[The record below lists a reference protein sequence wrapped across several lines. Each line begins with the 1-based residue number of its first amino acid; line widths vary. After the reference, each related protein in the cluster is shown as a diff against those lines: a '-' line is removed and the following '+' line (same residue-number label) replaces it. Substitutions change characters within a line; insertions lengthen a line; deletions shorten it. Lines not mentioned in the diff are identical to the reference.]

1 MPFLRRLTKM
11 YSGPTVLARHATSNE
26 PYGPSPQDLH
36 ELAAVSRKPKLMEE
50 VEDVLISRLQGS
62 PKNWRQK
69 SKALT
74 VVQYLLL
81 HGHDDC
87 LIWLQKYTKLIETLT
102 VFQYSDSK
110 NVDQGKSVREKAT
123 AILKL
128 LNDPD
133 LIAYERALYL
143 KNRQEVRTSTGRAT
157 MSRHTLEL
165 NRGLEDFDEQEE
177 EQVQP
182 SFDRSRYSLNLGLQS
197 IAEEG

>member
-1 MPFLRRLTKM
+1 MPFAIRKLTKR

-36 ELAAVSRKPKLMEE
+36 ELAAVSRKPKLFEE
-50 VEDVLISRLQGS
+50 VQDVILDRLQS
-62 PKNWRQK
+62 SSKHWRQK

-87 LIWLQKYTKLIETLT
+87 VTFFQSHKPLFESLT
-102 VFQYSDSK
+102 TFQYSDSK
-110 NVDQGKSVREKAT
+110 NVDQGKATREKAHS
-123 AILKL
+123 ILQL

-133 LIAYERALYL
+133 LIEYERALYL
-143 KNRQEVRTSTGRAT
+143 KNRQEVRTSSGRGT
-157 MSRHTLEL
+157 LSRHTLEL
-165 NRGLEDFDEQEE
+165 VRGMEDFEE
-177 EQVQP
+177 EDTSMSP
-182 SFDRSRYSLNLGLQS
+182 NKSRYSLNLGLDS